1 MPCTISARRACDRAA
16 AACSTRD
23 EVLDIDVLAPA
34 QSEESRWTLE
44 LHLRKRGVPPAV
56 QRALADHGLTLRDV
70 SPRGTAFRA
79 VAVLD

>member
-1 MPCTISARRACDRAA
+1 MTCTISARRSCERAA
-16 AACSTRD
+16 AACDCRD
-23 EVLDIDVLAPA
+23 SVRSIDVLAPA
-34 QSEESRWTLE
+34 QSEENRWTVE

-70 SPRGTAFRA
+70 SPRATAFRA